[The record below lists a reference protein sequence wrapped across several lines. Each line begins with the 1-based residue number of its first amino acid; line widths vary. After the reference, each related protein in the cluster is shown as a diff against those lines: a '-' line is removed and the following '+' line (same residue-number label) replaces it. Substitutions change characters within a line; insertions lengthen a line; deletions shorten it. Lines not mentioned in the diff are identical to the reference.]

1 MKREAFLGAA
11 TVLLCAVLYYQTTLI
26 ADYGFAQVGADV
38 WPKMI
43 LGAIAALALLQMALG
58 LYRPRSRVGS
68 EVSPAGARPDWRGS
82 ALVPLTVFGAIIG
95 FALLVPFAG
104 FTVSGLLMVFVLLT
118 VIGPKTPRAIAA
130 HAAIAAVS
138 VLSVAFFFSYVMGVL
153 LPGWAL

>member
-11 TVLLCAVLYYQTTLI
+11 TLLLCAVLYHQTTLI

-43 LGAIAALALLQMALG
+43 VGAIAALALLQTALG
-58 LYRPRSRVGS
+58 LYRPRSRAGS
-68 EVSPAGARPDWRGS
+68 ETSPVGARPSLRDA

-95 FALLVPFAG
+95 FALLVPYAG
-104 FTVSGLLMVFVLLT
+104 FTVSGLVMVFVLLS

-138 VLSVAFFFSYVMGVL
+138 VLTVAFFFSYFMGVL

>member
-11 TVLLCAVLYYQTTLI
+11 TVLLCAVLYHQTTLI

-43 LGAIAALALLQMALG
+43 VGAIAALALLQTALG
-58 LYRPRSRVGS
+58 LYRPRSRAGS
-68 EVSPAGARPDWRGS
+68 ETSPVGARPSLRDA

-95 FALLVPFAG
+95 FALLVPYAG
-104 FTVSGLLMVFVLLT
+104 FTVSGLVMVFVLLS

-138 VLSVAFFFSYVMGVL
+138 VLTVAFFFSYFMGVL